1 MVEAWVGE
9 GLAGEVGGVLVG
21 CVAGSRVAG
30 YLLEEQVGA
39 GGMAVVFRAR
49 DERLCRVV
57 AVKVLSP
64 GLAADENFRRRFIRE
79 SRAAAAV
86 ENPHIIPVH
95 EAGQAGGVLFI
106 AMRYVPG
113 GDVRT
118 LLRQSGPLRP
128 AQAAAIISAVASALD
143 SAHAA
148 GLVHRDVKP
157 ANMLLD
163 VAPGRP
169 DHVYLSDFGLSKGVL
184 SLGLTEAGRFMGTVG
199 YSAPEQI
206 RGRPVD
212 GRADQYAL
220 ACTAFELLAGTAVFP
235 RDQVF
240 AVMYAHLSE
249 PPPGLTGRRPGT
261 PAAAD
266 AVFARALAKE
276 PDDRYASCGEFAGAL
291 CAAFGLSWGAA
302 VESGRATAD
311 GSGALAVTHLV
322 RASSRVRGKRPA
334 VSRRTVL
341 GLAATAAAGAAVA
354 GWELSRGAGL
364 PRGGTLLWSRSIPA
378 GGGQAGSPMVQGV
391 ADGIV
396 YAGTEARQYALG
408 AVTGAKLW
416 SSGSLR
422 FLVLADR
429 GAVCAAGP
437 DGLYGAR
444 AADGRTLWHS
454 AFKFADVILQSD
466 PFSVLDRALV
476 CGVDVRGEIYAVDAR
491 SGTTIW
497 RFPAHRQPWGLAVAG
512 GVAYLGGDLVGTDT
526 SGTDICA
533 VRAGKEV
540 WHSQVLTSVPGLAV
554 AGNRCYLLGG
564 FGSAGPRL
572 DLDVLRT
579 DDGARS
585 WTFPRGFQTASG
597 RIEPVLVTD
606 AVAYCSREGTVY
618 ALSADNGRKLWQF
631 ATGRTIVSLA
641 MSTDRDTLYVSSDLA
656 VYALHA
662 TSGHEMWRF
671 ATSGSGAQ
679 VIAAG
684 ATVYVAGNDLH
695 AVSADDGRER
705 WTFPVEASVPG
716 PVLGTP
722 AAVGLAA
729 ARGAVYFAGTD
740 SRVYAVRA

>member
-1 MVEAWVGE
+1 MGE
-9 GLAGEVGGVLVG
+9 GLAGEVGGVLAG
-21 CVAGSRVAG
+21 RAAGSRVAG

-49 DERLCRVV
+49 DERLRRAV
-57 AVKVLSP
+57 AVKVLAP
-64 GLAADENFRRRFIRE
+64 ALAADENFRRRFIRE

-86 ENPHIIPVH
+86 EDPHIIPVH
-95 EAGQAGGVLFI
+95 EAGQDGAVLFI
-106 AMRYVPG
+106 AMRYVTG

-118 LLRQSGPLRP
+118 LLRQSGPLP
-128 AQAAAIISAVASALD
+128 SAQAVAIISAVASALD

-184 SLGLTEAGRFMGTVG
+184 SRGLTEAGRFMGTVG

-212 GRADQYAL
+212 AGADQYAL

-249 PPPGLTGRRPGT
+249 PPPRLTGRRPGT
-261 PAAAD
+261 PDAVD

-291 CAAFGLSWGAA
+291 RAAFGLPRQAAAEPGGITLAGTGAP
-302 VESGRATAD
+302 
-311 GSGALAVTHLV
+311 AVTDPG
-322 RASSRVRGKRPA
+322 RPSSSARGKRPA

-341 GLAATAAAGAAVA
+341 GLSATAAAGAAVA
-354 GWELSRGAGL
+354 GWELSRGAGP
-364 PRGGTLLWSRSIPA
+364 PRGGTLLWRRPIPA
-378 GGGQAGSPMVQGV
+378 GGSRAGPPMVQGI

-396 YAGTEARQYALG
+396 YAGTEAEQYALD
-408 AVTGAKLW
+408 AATGAKLW
-416 SSGSLR
+416 SSASLT
-422 FLVLADR
+422 FLGPAGR

-444 AADGRTLWHS
+444 AADGQTLWHS
-454 AFKFADVILQSD
+454 AFELENAVLRSD
-466 PFSVLDRALV
+466 PFSVLDGTLV
-476 CGVDVRGEIYAVDAR
+476 YGVDVRGEIHAVDAR

-497 RFPAHRQPWGLAVAG
+497 RFPAHRQPSGLAVAD
-512 GVAYLGGDLVGTDT
+512 GVAILAGDSLGGTDA
-526 SGTDICA
+526 SGTDIYA

-540 WHSQVLTSVPGLAV
+540 WHSQVLTLVPGLAV
-554 AGNRCYLLGG
+554 AGNRCYLFGG
-564 FGSAGPRL
+564 VGGAGL
-572 DLDVLRT
+572 VLDVLRAS
-579 DDGARS
+579 DGARS
-585 WTFPRGFQTASG
+585 WTSELAGGSPEGG
-597 RIEPVLVTD
+597 RVPPVLVTD
-606 AVAYCSREGTVY
+606 DIAYCSRDGTVY
-618 ALSADNGRKLWQF
+618 ALAADDGRKLWQF
-631 ATGRTIVSLA
+631 ATGRTIVFLELA
-641 MSTDRDTLYVSSDLA
+641 ADRDTLYVSSDLA

-662 TSGHEMWRF
+662 TGGHEMWRF
-671 ATSGSGAQ
+671 GTSGSGAE

-684 ATVYVAGNDLH
+684 DTVYVAGNDLH
-695 AVSADDGRER
+695 AVGAGDGRER
-705 WTFPVEASVPG
+705 WTFPVEASVAG
-716 PVLGTP
+716 SGFGTSG
-722 AAVGLAA
+722 ALGLAA
-729 ARGAVYFAGTD
+729 ARGVACFAGTD
-740 SRVYAVRA
+740 SRVYAVRT

>member
-9 GLAGEVGGVLVG
+9 GLAGEVGGVLAG
-21 CVAGSRVAG
+21 CAAGSRVAG

-49 DERLCRVV
+49 DERLCRLV
-57 AVKVLSP
+57 AVKVLGP
-64 GLAADENFRRRFIRE
+64 TLAADENFRRRFIRE

-86 ENPHIIPVH
+86 DNPHIIPVH
-95 EAGQAGGVLFI
+95 EAGQVGGVLFI

-118 LLRQSGPLRP
+118 LLRRSGPLPP

-206 RGRPVD
+206 HGRPVD

-220 ACTAFELLAGTAVFP
+220 ACTAFELLAGAAVFP

-249 PPPGLTGRRPGT
+249 PPPRLTSRRPGT

-276 PDDRYASCGEFAGAL
+276 PDHRYASCGEFAGAL
-291 CAAFGLSWGAA
+291 CAAFGLPRLGAA
-302 VESGRATAD
+302 EPGDATAG
-311 GSGALAVTHLV
+311 GSGPPAVTH
-322 RASSRVRGKRPA
+322 RSRPSSRPRGKRPA
-334 VSRRTVL
+334 VSRRAVL

-354 GWELSRGAGL
+354 GWQLNRGAG
-364 PRGGTLLWSRSIPA
+364 PPPGGTLLWSRPIPA
-378 GGGQAGSPMVQGV
+378 GGSQAGSAMVQGV

-396 YAGTEARQYALG
+396 FAGTEARQYALD
-408 AVTGAKLW
+408 AATGAKLW
-416 SSGSLR
+416 SSGSLT
-422 FLVLADR
+422 FLGPAGR
-429 GAVCAAGP
+429 RAVCAAGP
-437 DGLYGAR
+437 DGLYGVR

-454 AFKFADVILQSD
+454 AFELKTGFLRSD
-466 PFSVLDRALV
+466 QFSLLDGALV
-476 CGVDVRGEIYAVDAR
+476 YGVDVRGEIYAVDAR
-491 SGTTIW
+491 SGTTVW

-512 GVAYLGGDLVGTDT
+512 GVAYLAGYALGTDT
-526 SGTDICA
+526 FSRIDIYA

-540 WHSQVLTSVPGLAV
+540 WHSHVLPSAPGLTV
-554 AGNRCYLLGG
+554 AGNRCYLFGGAGLG
-564 FGSAGPRL
+564 
-572 DLDVLRT
+572 LDVLRAS
-579 DDGARS
+579 DGAQS
-585 WTFPRGFQTASG
+585 WTFPLGGGQAGG
-597 RIEPVLVTD
+597 RAELVLITD
-606 AVAYCSREGTVY
+606 DIAYCSRDGTVY
-618 ALSADNGRKLWQF
+618 ALSADDGRKLWQF
-631 ATGRTIVSLA
+631 ATGRTIVSLEKA
-641 MSTDRDTLYVSSDLA
+641 ADRNTLYVSSDLA
-656 VYALHA
+656 VHALHA

-671 ATSGSGAQ
+671 ATSGSGTEA
-679 VIAAG
+679 IAVRDM
-684 ATVYVAGNDLH
+684 VYLAGNDLH
-695 AVSADDGRER
+695 AVDVGDGRER
-705 WTFPVEASVPG
+705 WAFPVEASVTG
-716 PVLGTP
+716 SGALGTS
-722 AAVGLAA
+722 AAFGLVA
-729 ARGAVYFAGTD
+729 ARGVLYFAGTD